1 MNVTICDFED
11 SFTYNIFSELNR
23 IGVDSNVVSFSGIKE
38 FLQKMMNTKDRHV
51 IILGP
56 GPGHPS
62 EYLFLQETIL
72 NLMKN
77 PNVFI
82 FGICLGHQ
90 LLWYFQGHE
99 ISHCKNP
106 IHGKVEH
113 LKLDKLWKKLLAPS
127 ISVQRYNSLAVKL
140 SAYEIQKCKDNGINV
155 FLHEGECKMSYG
167 KNFISYQFHPES
179 IGTNFPELFFRPI
192 KKFLI

>member
-72 NLMKN
+72 NLN
-77 PNVFI
+77 N
-82 FGICLGHQ
+82 
-90 LLWYFQGHE
+90 
-99 ISHCKNP
+99 
-106 IHGKVEH
+106 
-113 LKLDKLWKKLLAPS
+113 
-127 ISVQRYNSLAVKL
+127 
-140 SAYEIQKCKDNGINV
+140 
-155 FLHEGECKMSYG
+155 
-167 KNFISYQFHPES
+167 
-179 IGTNFPELFFRPI
+179 
-192 KKFLI
+192 